1 MATVVVRNALTPFPT
16 TVDYRV
22 VPWVTF
28 TDPEVARVGMTV
40 EEAAAAGER
49 PQVFRSDFAELDRA
63 IVEGGS
69 ATAGFCKVVTRPNGR
84 ILGATIV
91 GRGAGELIME
101 FVLAMRLGIP
111 LPRLARF
118 IHPYPTMSEIV
129 SRTAAAWY
137 RRKDTGA
144 RAPRPV
150 QRLGRRGARGRG
162 RRGALRAS
170 RACCW
175 SRAATWGLAPRGW

>member
-1 MATVVVRNALTPFPT
+1 MAKVVVRNALTHFPT

-69 ATAGFCKVVTRPNGR
+69 ATTGFCKVVTRANGR
-84 ILGATIV
+84 ILGAPIV
-91 GRGAGELIME
+91 GRGAGGLVMGV
-101 FVLAMRLGIP
+101 VLAVRLGIP
-111 LPRLARF
+111 VPRVAR
-118 IHPYPTMSEIV
+118 
-129 SRTAAAWY
+129 
-137 RRKDTGA
+137 
-144 RAPRPV
+144 
-150 QRLGRRGARGRG
+150 L
-162 RRGALRAS
+162 
-170 RACCW
+170 
-175 SRAATWGLAPRGW
+175 

>member
-1 MATVVVRNALTPFPT
+1 MAKPGGRTAPTPFPT

-69 ATAGFCKVVTRPNGR
+69 ATTGFCKVVTRSNGR

-129 SRTAAAWY
+129 SGTAAAWY
-137 RRKDTGA
+137 RQKYTGTPAA
-144 RAPRPV
+144 RLVRPP
-150 QRLGRRGARGRG
+150 
-162 RRGALRAS
+162 LR
-170 RACCW
+170 
-175 SRAATWGLAPRGW
+175 WGLVVR

>member
-1 MATVVVRNALTPFPT
+1 MAKSVGRNALTPFPT
-16 TVDYRV
+16 SVDYRV

-63 IVEGGS
+63 IVDGES
-69 ATAGFCKVVTRPNGR
+69 ATAGFCKVVTRPSGK

-101 FVLAMRLGIP
+101 FVLAMSLGIP
-111 LPRLARF
+111 LSRLARF

-137 RRKDTGA
+137 RRKYTGTRA
-144 RAPRPV
+144 ARLLQRLLRRVLWAPGRAGAPKSPPRAP
-150 QRLGRRGARGRG
+150 L
-162 RRGALRAS
+162 
-170 RACCW
+170 
-175 SRAATWGLAPRGW
+175 

>member
-1 MATVVVRNALTPFPT
+1 MAKIVVRNALTPFPT
-16 TVDYRV
+16 SVDYRV

-63 IVEGGS
+63 IVEGES
-69 ATAGFCKVVTRPNGR
+69 ATAGFCKVVTRPNGK

-101 FVLAMRLGIP
+101 VVLAMRLGIP
-111 LPRLARF
+111 VPRLARF
-118 IHPYPTMSEIV
+118 IHPYPTMSDIV

-137 RRKDTGA
+137 RQQDTGT
-144 RAPRPV
+144 
-150 QRLGRRGARGRG
+150 
-162 RRGALRAS
+162 
-170 RACCW
+170 
-175 SRAATWGLAPRGW
+175 RAAAVRLTISLIV